1 MYDLIII
8 GGGAASQSAAM
19 YAQGKQINFLIIC
32 ERLGGKVEPVAAEG
46 RDYQFGKI
54 LVHYDRP
61 DDEEADE
68 QLLGSSVVHQ
78 FERQLRHLPDR
89 ILEDQVSSLSLD
101 GANFAIETSNS
112 GVKHARSVIIAT
124 GARPRHLD
132 LAGVAEHLVTNLGH
146 KTTHH
151 SDELRGREIAVIGA
165 TDQAL
170 LSAAEFAQSAAK
182 VYLVVPQ
189 QDATDRPELA
199 ALSSL
204 QNVELIQGYRVAE
217 VKSEPLGRRL
227 VLERDGTR
235 RSLNVDGIFAGLGYE
250 PEISLVQDL
259 VERTS
264 EGYIRVTRR
273 NATSVPGLFA
283 AGDVITAEG
292 EQVLTAIGD
301 GARAAR
307 SAHFYVLTTL
317 ASRAV
322 DAAP

>member
-19 YAQGKQINFLIIC
+19 YAQGKQLNFLIIC

-124 GARPRHLD
+124 GARPRRLD
-132 LAGVAEHLVTNLGH
+132 LAGVAEHLITHLGH

-151 SDELRGREIAVIGA
+151 GDELRGREIAVIGE

-189 QDATDRPELA
+189 QDGAERPELA
-199 ALSSL
+199 SLSSL

-235 RSLNVDGIFAGLGYE
+235 RSLNVDGIFVGLGYE
-250 PEISLVQDL
+250 PEIGLVQDL

>member
-19 YAQGKQINFLIIC
+19 YAQGKQLNFLIIC
-32 ERLGGKVEPVAAEG
+32 ERLGGKVEPASAEG
-46 RDYQFGKI
+46 RDYQIGKI
-54 LVHYDRP
+54 LVHYDKP

-78 FERQLRHLPDR
+78 FGRQLRHLPDR
-89 ILEDQVSSLSLD
+89 ILEDQVSGLSLD
-101 GANFAIETSNS
+101 GVNFAIETSSS
-112 GVKHARSVIIAT
+112 GVKHARAVIIAT
-124 GARPRHLD
+124 GARPRHLS
-132 LAGVAEHLVTNLGH
+132 LAGVAEHLITNLGH

-151 SDELRGREIAVIGA
+151 SEELRGREIAVIGA

-182 VYLVVPQ
+182 VYLVLPQ
-189 QDATDRPELA
+189 GNATERPELA

-204 QNVELIQGYRVAE
+204 PNIELLPDYQVVD

-227 VLERDGTR
+227 VLERNGAR
-235 RSLNVDGIFAGLGYE
+235 RTINVDGVFVGLGYE
-250 PEISLVQDL
+250 PEIGLVQDL

-307 SAHFYVLTTL
+307 SAHFYILTTL

-322 DAAP
+322 DAAS